1 MEKQNIIIY
10 KTKDG
15 KVSIALYA
23 QEGEVWLNQKQLA
36 ELFATSRQ
44 NMSIHIAN
52 ILKEKELNEN
62 SVCKDFLLT
71 AQDNKNYSIQHY
83 SLAMIL
89 AIGFRVGGNR
99 GTQFRQWANQ
109 HLHEYMVKGFI
120 MDNERLKNP
129 DGRPDYFDEMLAQI
143 RDIRA

>member
-71 AQDNKNYSIQHY
+71 TQDNKKYSIQHY